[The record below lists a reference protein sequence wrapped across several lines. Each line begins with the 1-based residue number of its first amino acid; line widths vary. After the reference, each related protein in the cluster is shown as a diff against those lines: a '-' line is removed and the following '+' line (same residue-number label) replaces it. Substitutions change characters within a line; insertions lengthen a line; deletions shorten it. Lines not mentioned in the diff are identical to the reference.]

1 MSSEQEIDETG
12 VVEKSDKPKKI
23 IKIKYEKRYQDELKR
38 RKNAEISLEEKN
50 NELKRMKNAEISLE
64 EKNNELTELK
74 LLLKLKEK
82 EIEATEYW
90 KHQYIQDKKIENN
103 KMSDI
108 IVNQES
114 RIVFLERGIEATE
127 YWKHQ
132 YIQDKIIENNK
143 MSDIIVNQE
152 SRIVFLERGIK
163 TMENY
168 NERIEAIEATEYWK
182 HQYMQDKKI
191 ENDKKIGMGGGM
203 HLY

>member
-50 NELKRMKNAEISLE
+50 NEL
-64 EKNNELTELK
+64 TELK

-82 EIEATEYW
+82 EIEAMEYW
-90 KHQYIQDKKIENN
+90 KHQYMQDKK
-103 KMSDI
+103 
-108 IVNQES
+108 
-114 RIVFLERGIEATE
+114 
-127 YWKHQ
+127 
-132 YIQDKIIENNK
+132 IENNK

-191 ENDKKIGMGGGM
+191 ENDKKIGMGGM

>member
-50 NELKRMKNAEISLE
+50 NEL
-64 EKNNELTELK
+64 TELK

-82 EIEATEYW
+82 EIEAMEYW
-90 KHQYIQDKKIENN
+90 KHQYMQDKK
-103 KMSDI
+103 
-108 IVNQES
+108 
-114 RIVFLERGIEATE
+114 
-127 YWKHQ
+127 
-132 YIQDKIIENNK
+132 IENNK

>member
-38 RKNAEISLEEKN
+38 R
-50 NELKRMKNAEISLE
+50 KNAEISLE

-114 RIVFLERGIEATE
+114 RIVFLERGI
-127 YWKHQ
+127 
-132 YIQDKIIENNK
+132 
-143 MSDIIVNQE
+143 
-152 SRIVFLERGIK
+152 K

-191 ENDKKIGMGGGM
+191 ENDKKIGMGGM

>member
-50 NELKRMKNAEISLE
+50 NEL
-64 EKNNELTELK
+64 TELK

-82 EIEATEYW
+82 EIEAMEYW
-90 KHQYIQDKKIENN
+90 KHQYMQDKK
-103 KMSDI
+103 
-108 IVNQES
+108 
-114 RIVFLERGIEATE
+114 
-127 YWKHQ
+127 
-132 YIQDKIIENNK
+132 IENNK

-191 ENDKKIGMGGGM
+191 ENDKKIEMGGRA
-203 HLY
+203 LY

>member
-38 RKNAEISLEEKN
+38 R
-50 NELKRMKNAEISLE
+50 KNAEISLE

-132 YIQDKIIENNK
+132 YMQDKIIENNK

-152 SRIVFLERGIK
+152 SRIVFLERGIKTMENYNERIVFLERGIK

-191 ENDKKIGMGGGM
+191 ENDKKIGMGGM

>member
-50 NELKRMKNAEISLE
+50 NELKRRKNAEISLE

-114 RIVFLERGIEATE
+114 RIVFLERGIKTM
-127 YWKHQ
+127 
-132 YIQDKIIENNK
+132 ENYNER
-143 MSDIIVNQE
+143 IVFLERGIKTMENYNE
-152 SRIVFLERGIK
+152 RIVFLERGIK

-191 ENDKKIGMGGGM
+191 ENDKKIEMGGRA
-203 HLY
+203 LY